1 MNSIPNMSIV
11 APRDTSQFLL
21 AIEKTIEYENPVYF
35 RMPPSEEALLPIHS
49 NVFDIGIATE
59 LHSGKDA
66 TIIANGRCVHQSLL
80 AARQL
85 KEENISV
92 RVLDMHTIKPLDR
105 NSIKKAAEET
115 GKVIIVEDHNI
126 QGGMGTLVAGYPYLF
141 GRLVDALFYDNDI
154 ALFFKIVL
162 TYLVIYIINQI
173 LHYCLDIM
181 VAKLRIDYSFD
192 IKKSLFHKVL
202 KYESKKLADLNTGDI
217 LSRINKDSE
226 EALNMI
232 YHDLFYGISA
242 FLDFLMCF
250 IILAF
255 INIPLAC
262 VSLALVIVTFVLSN
276 VFKKTLRPYYER
288 MTELSA
294 SNQNWLFEFLNG
306 MRDIRLINA
315 TERCINK
322 YMNREND
329 ILKENCKTIKK
340 ELFSDRTNAFI
351 QVLSTLIM
359 FSLAAIF
366 ISQELLTL
374 GGLVACID
382 YFNRMILTLNRMYTK
397 VFSVSKRLVS
407 IERVME
413 IETEQ
418 TENSLQKEV
427 FSEIKKG
434 EISFCNISFS
444 YNKDKKVIDNFNL
457 HIYPGEKIAVV
468 GKSGEGKSTIAELLC
483 RFYDIDE
490 GKIIIDGK
498 TINDYDLN
506 YLRKQVGL
514 VQQNTVIFKNT
525 VRYNLVFNNDNRY
538 DEEIWQILKQVE
550 MDDVIK
556 MLPDGLNTVLSTS
569 NIELS
574 GGQRQRLAIARAYLK
589 KPKIL
594 VFDESTSALDGNT
607 EFNIIKSWTKLFPE
621 HTIVVI
627 AHRLSTI
634 VNCDRIAFMENGK
647 IIACDTHTNLLEN
660 CESYK

>member
-1 MNSIPNMSIV
+1 M
-11 APRDTSQFLL
+11 
-21 AIEKTIEYENPVYF
+21 
-35 RMPPSEEALLPIHS
+35 
-49 NVFDIGIATE
+49 
-59 LHSGKDA
+59 
-66 TIIANGRCVHQSLL
+66 
-80 AARQL
+80 
-85 KEENISV
+85 
-92 RVLDMHTIKPLDR
+92 
-105 NSIKKAAEET
+105 
-115 GKVIIVEDHNI
+115 
-126 QGGMGTLVAGYPYLF
+126 
-141 GRLVDALFYDNDI
+141 
-154 ALFFKIVL
+154 
-162 TYLVIYIINQI
+162 
-173 LHYCLDIM
+173 
-181 VAKLRIDYSFD
+181 
-192 IKKSLFHKVL
+192 L

-556 MLPDGLNTVLSTS
+556 MLPDGLDTVLSTS

-660 CESYK
+660 CESYKLLFNSQRTECIEEKRREFNAKT

>member
-1 MNSIPNMSIV
+1 MNLRIKYKEREDNGVRKIKYISTYARPYVLRFIV
-11 APRDTSQFLL
+11 VLIIIL
-21 AIEKTIEYENPVYF
+21 ATTAI
-35 RMPPSEEALLPIHS
+35 
-49 NVFDIGIATE
+49 
-59 LHSGKDA
+59 
-66 TIIANGRCVHQSLL
+66 
-80 AARQL
+80 
-85 KEENISV
+85 
-92 RVLDMHTIKPLDR
+92 
-105 NSIKKAAEET
+105 
-115 GKVIIVEDHNI
+115 
-126 QGGMGTLVAGYPYLF
+126 VAGYPYLF

-202 KYESKKLADLNTGDI
+202 KYESKKLDDLNTGDI

-322 YMNREND
+322 YMNREKD

-444 YNKDKKVIDNFNL
+444 YDKDKKVIDHFNL

-556 MLPDGLNTVLSTS
+556 KLPDGLDTVLSTS

-647 IIACDTHTNLLEN
+647 IIACDTHENLIEN
-660 CESYK
+660 CESYKLLFNSQRTKCIEEKRREFNAKT